1 MKPQRGLTFHGW
13 WRGVAALGLT
23 CLVATSVIAL
33 TGAPAPAD
41 TPAFSNGQA
50 NATAQSFKVN
60 PTAGALSVGVTFGQA
75 LAGYQN
81 TGAKA
86 DARGIDLGIIGTL
99 LGAEGCDGS
108 APTLAADQQ
117 PQPLLADSRDPQSNA
132 GQSAEETIAGQAIPA
147 ITKTVRALPQPLG
160 QADAYYAPV
169 AAPGLL
175 QLQGA
180 HASSLADVV
189 GGKTREAVA
198 TVDVGELDIAGGLV
212 KITGL
217 HWEALNRTGA
227 DAKSEGTFTMGKLV
241 IAGLPVPAVD
251 PSAALTAINKAI
263 AAFGVE
269 FRLPKVH
276 NDNGVQ
282 VVDPLSI
289 AIIPA
294 AARDAIFGQLLSAAQ
309 PVRSALADALL
320 NASCKFGD
328 VLTVADITVGSVSG
342 AGSFTLEIGGV
353 SATSGDLKLTSDL
366 QSLPNLSSDTNTGA
380 PPAATTGGS
389 ADLGSTALPGDTL
402 GSSAIPG
409 TPGTPGQIAGVG
421 GRQFAQPIVDTS
433 GARGG
438 MLAGVAAVG
447 FGLLVAAVLG
457 DRRMML
463 RAQRM
468 IPPEA

>member
-1 MKPQRGLTFHGW
+1 MNPQRRVTLRGWW
-13 WRGVAALGLT
+13 WRGVAAAGLT
-23 CLVATSVIAL
+23 CLVVASAL
-33 TGAPAPAD
+33 AFTDAPAPAD

-60 PTAGALSVGVTFGQA
+60 PTASALSVGVTFGQA

-99 LGAEGCDGS
+99 LAAEGCDGS

-132 GQSAEETIAGQAIPA
+132 GQSSEETINKQAIPA
-147 ITKTVRALPQPLG
+147 ITKSVRATPTPMA
-160 QADAYYAPV
+160 QADTYYAPV

-217 HWEALNRTGA
+217 HWEALSHTGA
-227 DAKSEGTFTMGKLV
+227 DTKSKGSFTMGKLV
-241 IAGLPVPAVD
+241 IAGQTIPAVD

-263 AAFGVE
+263 AVFGIQ
-269 FRLPKVH
+269 FQLPKVH
-276 NDNGVQ
+276 NDNGVLT
-282 VVDPLSI
+282 VDPLSI
-289 AIIPA
+289 AIVPA

-320 NASCKFGD
+320 KASCKFGD
-328 VLTVADITVGSVSG
+328 VITVADITVGSVSG

-353 SATSGDLKLTSDL
+353 SATSSDLKLSSDL
-366 QSLPNLSSDTNTGA
+366 QSIPDLSNA
-380 PPAATTGGS
+380 PSPIAAPADTGGGS
-389 ADLGSTALPGDTL
+389 TDLGSTALPGGTL

-409 TPGTPGQIAGVG
+409 TPGTPGQLAGVG
-421 GRQFAQPIVDTS
+421 GRQFAKPIADVTGS
-433 GARGG
+433 RGG
-438 MLAGVAAVG
+438 MLAAVG